1 MRDIFLIEYTLWMHT
16 HTNAYFLSR
25 SVNLI
30 IVITVRH
37 YATRLLRE
45 RFIWG
50 HVTSYL
56 RRRPSAC
63 VRVCVSNVMLVRRP
77 LRGFRVHY
85 AIISAAYRYNVHRMR
100 ITWTR
105 RWHGQLADQLASGV
119 PEREHPFSLSFAPT
133 LPIYT
138 SMFPFRKI
146 VVIRR
151 RFIPTAIREFPQA
164 GCRLLTRECACDYFQ
179 RKYAR

>member
-1 MRDIFLIEYTLWMHT
+1 MVRCLERVFLDKLSLRMRDIFLIAYSLWMHI

-50 HVTSYL
+50 HVTSHL
-56 RRRPSAC
+56 RRGPSAC
-63 VRVCVSNVMLVRRP
+63 VRACVSDVMSVRRP

-85 AIISAAYRYNVHRMR
+85 AIISAAAYRYNVHRMR
-100 ITWTR
+100 ITWTQ
-105 RWHGQLADQLASGV
+105 RWHGQLADQLASGA
-119 PEREHPFSLSFAPT
+119 PEREHPFSLSFALT
-133 LPIYT
+133 LPIHVDV
-138 SMFPFRKI
+138 SFP
-146 VVIRR
+146 
-151 RFIPTAIREFPQA
+151 
-164 GCRLLTRECACDYFQ
+164 
-179 RKYAR
+179 